1 MAKLTFTDLYGFS
14 FSGLSDA
21 VSDWDSVVTELGEL
35 ADEARTGMA
44 AKAEKA
50 DWKGENATVTKPF
63 VRKTAKEFDDAAAQ
77 ARSIRNILR
86 DAHTDLKSVQADLIK
101 EVEGGREQGIRV
113 RDNGDGTVG
122 FSLDRQPD
130 NSAPSEEQRRAG
142 GDLADRIDRLI
153 ARAEEID
160 DLAARALKRVHGGDP
175 YNFGHAQYSSLD
187 EVEAE
192 RAVKLAKLG
201 PDMSDAQYREFN
213 GLVGANA
220 EDPEFSTAFY
230 KGLGGPEE
238 ALRFYARMS
247 IDGTLGDGEE
257 NEGRL
262 ALSRDL
268 QRNMGIA
275 LATATDPDNKTH
287 LPAGW
292 GEEFRRLG
300 TQQIDL
306 EPGPFGPQPYGYQV
320 LGGIM
325 RYGEYDA
332 DFLTPIAEHITQLHH
347 DEPTRFTSNRP
358 VGTGDADLGYNPS
371 GRGGAGYD
379 PLTSV
384 LEALGHSPEAA
395 ERFFT
400 GDPTVYRED
409 GTVDKGAKLGYQYFD
424 EFLKEDFEWPPDS
437 LAKPG
442 TDGLKDALEH
452 GPNAL
457 GHALEAAATGRA
469 YDSQSTEPIEHTS
482 ERAEFTERLVAHFGE
497 HPELIRH
504 NENLKDEKFGDLKSG
519 PLHVLRDSLGNITA
533 EYIGDFQRSMYG
545 DSPASDSFPV
555 NGVPAVFENT
565 SHVVSFLGEV
575 GQDPDAYGTITSAQ
589 QSYTTLMVDK
599 VFDGVFSGEDK
610 SMVSLEQKVSSAV
623 APGAVMAGIMS
634 DARADA
640 VHDYNTAAAKDFN
653 EAAGDKGKWATRTV
667 ELGTSLIPE
676 RVPVVGEVVNWLAE
690 DITES
695 VVKSAEK
702 DVADIKEN
710 GRRDYVLAREAAA
723 ESAKEA
729 VLRASVRHSSLNN
742 ETIEGIQSAAAIQ
755 TGNSHIEGVG
765 MRSSGDAS

>member
-21 VSDWDSVVTELGEL
+21 VSDWESVVTELGEL

-86 DAHTDLKSVQADLIK
+86 DAHTDLKSVQADLK
-101 EVEGGREQGIRV
+101 KAVEGGREQGIRV

-142 GDLADRIDRLI
+142 RDLADRIDRLI

-160 DLAARALKRVHGGDP
+160 GLAARALKRVHGGDP
-175 YNFGHAQYSSLD
+175 YNFGHVQYSSLD
-187 EVEAE
+187 EAEAE

-262 ALSRDL
+262 GLSRDL

-300 TQQIDL
+300 TRQIDL

-325 RYGEYDA
+325 RYGDYDA

-347 DEPTRFTSNRP
+347 DEPMRFTSNRP
-358 VGTGDADLGYNPS
+358 AGMGDADLGYNPS

-409 GTVDKGAKLGYQYFD
+409 GTVDKNGKLGYQYFD
-424 EFLKEDFEWPPDS
+424 EFLREDFEWPPDS

-442 TDGLKDALEH
+442 APGSEDVLEH

-469 YDSQSTEPIEHTS
+469 YDSQSTEPVEHTS

-497 HPELIRH
+497 RPELIRH
-504 NENLKDEKFGDLKSG
+504 NENLKDEKFEDLKSG

-575 GQDPDAYGTITSAQ
+575 GQDPDAYATITSAQ

-610 SMVSLEQKVSSAV
+610 SEVSLEQKVSSAV

-676 RVPVVGEVVNWLAE
+676 RVPVVGEVINWLAE

-695 VVKSAEK
+695 VVKSIEK
-702 DVADIKEN
+702 DANKISDNGMRDYSN
-710 GRRDYVLAREAAA
+710 GRD
-723 ESAKEA
+723 
-729 VLRASVRHSSLNN
+729 
-742 ETIEGIQSAAAIQ
+742 AAIDSAMAAVARAARDHPEVNDATLESLKRAARDQ
-755 TGNSHIEGVG
+755 TGSSHSEGANL
-765 MRSSGDAS
+765 RSSGDAS

>member
-21 VSDWDSVVTELGEL
+21 VSDWESVVTELGEL

-101 EVEGGREQGIRV
+101 AVEGGREQGIRV

-142 GDLADRIDRLI
+142 RDLADRIDRLI

-160 DLAARALKRVHGGDP
+160 GLAARALKRVHGGDP
-175 YNFGHAQYSSLD
+175 YNFGHVQYSSLD

-238 ALRFYARMS
+238 VLRFYARMS

-262 ALSRDL
+262 GLSRDL
-268 QRNMGIA
+268 QQNMGIA

-287 LPAGW
+287 LPASW

-300 TQQIDL
+300 TRQIDL

-325 RYGEYDA
+325 RHGDYDA

-347 DEPTRFTSNRP
+347 DEPMRFTSNRP
-358 VGTGDADLGYNPS
+358 AGMGDADLGYNPS

-409 GTVDKGAKLGYQYFD
+409 GTVDKNGKLGYQYFD

-504 NENLKDEKFGDLKSG
+504 NENLKDEKFEDLKSG

-533 EYIGDFQRSMYG
+533 EYIGDFQRVMYG
-545 DSPASDSFPV
+545 GDPLSGRFPV
-555 NGVPAVFENT
+555 HGEPAVFD
-565 SHVVSFLGEV
+565 SGQAQRFLAEV
-575 GQDPDAYGTITSAQ
+575 GQDPEAYATITGAQ
-589 QSYTTLMVDK
+589 QAYTTLLV
-599 VFDGVFSGEDK
+599 DGVVNGESK
-610 SMVSLEQKVSSAV
+610 STVHMDQRISNAV
-623 APGAVMAGIMS
+623 APGAVIAGIMS
-634 DARADA
+634 EARADA
-640 VHDYNTAAAKDFN
+640 ILDYHSASAKDYN
-653 EAAGDKGKWATRTV
+653 EAAADRGKWVTRVV
-667 ELGTSLIPE
+667 ELGTSLIPP
-676 RVPVVGEVVNWLAE
+676 RVPVAGEAINWAAE

-695 VVKSAEK
+695 VVKSVEK
-702 DVADIKEN
+702 DIVTAGEQE
-710 GRRDYVLAREAAA
+710 GSRDYGKARSATIEATDEIVRRALLGRSDINSETAWDIREAAA
-723 ESAKEA
+723 TQA
-729 VLRASVRHSSLNN
+729 
-742 ETIEGIQSAAAIQ
+742 
-755 TGNSHIEGVG
+755 GNSYGEGS
-765 MRSSGDAS
+765 MWEASGDAS